1 MRYARMESEM
11 ERDNRHALLNRRSL
25 LVAGSV
31 ATAAAMTRV
40 DANEGGYPEPALQFA
55 FQLDVDLGPTQELGN
70 VDGMRRRIIPI
81 VGGKVDGPKL
91 RGVVMPGGADW
102 QAVRPGDGLTRVN
115 ARYWI
120 KADDGTVIGVENSGL
135 RRAPA
140 AVMRRLMDGEDVL
153 PSDYYF
159 RTVPFFET
167 GEASYRWL
175 NETMFLCVGAR
186 KPGRAIIRTY
196 EIR

>member
-1 MRYARMESEM
+1 MENKYS
-11 ERDNRHALLNRRSL
+11 HALLNRRSVL
-25 LVAGSV
+25 TAGTV
-31 ATAAAMTRV
+31 ATAAVAAQAQAS
-40 DANEGGYPEPALQFA
+40 DGGYPEPSLQLA
-55 FQLDVDLGPTQELGN
+55 FQLDVELGPIQELGEI
-70 VDGMRRRIIPI
+70 DGMRRRIVPI
-81 VGGKVDGPKL
+81 IGGKVHGPRL
-91 RGVVMPGGADW
+91 NGVVMPGGADW
-102 QAVRPGDGLTRVN
+102 QGVRPSDGMTRVY

-120 KADDGTVIGVENSGL
+120 KTENGAVIGIENSGL

-140 AVMRRLMDGEDVL
+140 AVTKRLMAGEDVS

-167 GEASYRWL
+167 GDASHRWL

-186 KPGRAIIRTY
+186 KPNRAIIRTY

>member
-1 MRYARMESEM
+1 MARTNGNF
-11 ERDNRHALLNRRSL
+11 RLDRRSL

-31 ATAAAMTRV
+31 AATGAAVTTARAE
-40 DANEGGYPEPALQFA
+40 DGDYPEPALHFA
-55 FQLDVDLGPTQELGN
+55 FQLEIDLGPIQELGEI
-70 VDGMRRRIIPI
+70 DGMRRRIIPI
-81 VGGKVDGPKL
+81 TGGKVHGPRL
-91 RGVVMPGGADW
+91 RGTVMPGGADW
-102 QAVRPGDGLTRVN
+102 QGVRPGDSLTRVY

-120 KADDGTVIGVENSGL
+120 RSEEGAVIGIENSGI

-140 AVMRRLMDGEDVL
+140 AVMKRLMDGEDVA
-153 PSDYYF
+153 PADYYF

-167 GEASYRWL
+167 GDSAHRWL

>member
-1 MRYARMESEM
+1 M
-11 ERDNRHALLNRRSL
+11 ERYDRHALLNRRSL
-25 LVAGSV
+25 LVAGSA
-31 ATAAAMTRV
+31 ATVAAAARV
-40 DANEGGYPEPALQFA
+40 DANEGGYPEPKLQFA
-55 FQLDVDLGPTQELGN
+55 FQLDVDLGPIQELGEI
-70 VDGMRRRIIPI
+70 DGMRRRIIPI
-81 VGGKVDGPKL
+81 VGGKVHGPKL
-91 RGVVMPGGADW
+91 RGLVMPGGADW
-102 QAVRPGDGLTRVN
+102 QGVRPGDGLTRVH

-120 KADDGTVIGVENSGL
+120 KVEDGTVIGVENSGL

-140 AVMRRLMDGEDVL
+140 EVMRRLLDGEDVL
-153 PSDYYF
+153 PSEYYF

-167 GEASYRWL
+167 GEASHSWL